1 MKTKIFVL
9 ALAIVSL
16 GLSSCSKKNE
26 PEQKT
31 YTYDLFDEPCTA
43 WGSSLNTVKNWM
55 SNHNYNC
62 FNEETIDGFRCVY
75 YYGKK
80 QEQFVVNLFLESAGI
95 YDAAYIYLQSG
106 RVYETE
112 VLGHL
117 RERYNYISTT
127 DDILLFRTKDG
138 KTDVELAT
146 QIFGGNLYFV
156 VVYSAKS

>member
-1 MKTKIFVL
+1 MKTKILVL

-26 PEQKT
+26 PEQKI
-31 YTYDLFDEPCTA
+31 YLYDLFDEPCTS

-55 SNHNYNC
+55 SDHYYNY

-80 QEQFVVNLFLESAGI
+80 QEQSVVNLFHESTGT
-95 YDAAYIYLQSG
+95 YYAAYIYLQSG

-112 VLGHL
+112 VYGHL
-117 RERYNYISTT
+117 QERYNYISTT
-127 DDILLFRTKDG
+127 NDILLFRTKDG
-138 KTDVELAT
+138 KTDVELTT
-146 QIFGGNLYFV
+146 QIVGGTTYYV
-156 VVYSAKS
+156 VIYSSI